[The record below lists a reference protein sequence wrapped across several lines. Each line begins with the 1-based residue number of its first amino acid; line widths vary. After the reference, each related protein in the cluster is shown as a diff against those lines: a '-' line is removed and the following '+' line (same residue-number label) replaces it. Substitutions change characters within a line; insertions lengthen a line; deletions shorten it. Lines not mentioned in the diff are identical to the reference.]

1 MRKLHN
7 LRWRLVSILFLASVL
22 NYLDRQTLSIL
33 APSIQAD
40 LRISDSAYAGI
51 VNLFLAAYTVAY
63 LFSGRL
69 TDKLGTRTSMALFVG
84 WWSVANMLTGLARSA
99 ASLGACRFLLG
110 LGEAGN
116 YTVGP
121 KVVSEWFPARERGIA
136 IGIYT
141 LGATIGATIAP
152 GIVIALAGV
161 SSWRTAFVVTGAL
174 GLLWLIPWLLL
185 YAPSE
190 RHPRITDAE
199 RQMLA
204 DSRREDS
211 GGDPNTPIT
220 SAIKEDRADVSES
233 NLWRAVFSRRDVWAL
248 MAARMLTDPVWY
260 FYQFWLAKYLTA
272 DRGVTQ
278 QGLGITWVVFLAADV
293 GTLAGGLLSGRLIR
307 RGKAPAAARMV
318 VMGACACLLPLSP
331 LVAVAPSVAACLG
344 VAMLMVVSHLT
355 WLINL
360 SALVVDRIP
369 QRIVATAF
377 GVIAAGSTL
386 GGICMNSFVGWLVT
400 NHTYTVWFV
409 IAAFLH
415 PVAWLLLSA
424 AGLHR
429 SPVTVR

>member
-40 LRISDSAYAGI
+40 LHISDTAYAGI

-69 TDKLGTRTSMALFVG
+69 TDKLGTRASMALFVG

-121 KVVSEWFPARERGIA
+121 KVVSEWFPARERGVA

-152 GIVIALAGV
+152 GIVIALAGL

-185 YAPSE
+185 YAPPE

-204 DSRREDS
+204 DSRREDAA
-211 GGDPNTPIT
+211 GAPVLPAEG
-220 SAIKEDRADVSES
+220 ADISEA
-233 NLWRAVFSRRDVWAL
+233 NPWRAVFSRRDVWAL

-272 DRGVTQ
+272 DRGVGQ

-307 RGKAPAAARMV
+307 RGRAPSAARMV

-331 LVAVAPSVAACLG
+331 LVAAAPSVATCLA

-360 SALVVDRIP
+360 SALVVDRVP

-400 NHTYTVWFV
+400 HHTYTVWFV

-415 PVAWLLLSA
+415 PAAWLLLRA

-429 SPVTVR
+429 PPAPVR